1 MKKDAK
7 NFAET
12 LYLLMEDFEYTIT
25 ELEDDIFS
33 FLREDFQLTL
43 KEEDNHSYF
52 LLESSKL
59 DQNIKLNVERVE
71 YDGEE
76 FFLVSS
82 VKTA

>member
-1 MKKDAK
+1 MKDAK

-12 LYLLMEDFEYTIT
+12 LYLLMEDFEYTIA

-33 FLREDFQLTL
+33 LLRDDFQLTL
-43 KEEDNHSYF
+43 TEGDNHSYF
-52 LLESSKL
+52 LLESPNL

-82 VKTA
+82 VKVA

>member
-1 MKKDAK
+1 MKDAK

-12 LYLLMEDFEYTIT
+12 LYLLMEDFEYTIE

-33 FLREDFQLTL
+33 LLRDDFQLTL
-43 KEEDNHSYF
+43 TEGDNHSYF
-52 LLESSKL
+52 LLESPNL

-82 VKTA
+82 VKVA